1 MNIKFKTLSCIL
13 LLTFVSP
20 LVGDDDLN
28 RASWEAPSTKA
39 VKDEIQR
46 IIATQELDELTKA
59 KLDALWTGAELG
71 KGELLEQLGTSIALI
86 DQRAHVLVTACRSA
100 DSPDLTVSFTV
111 LKDETLDPFVRE
123 NLQLLYGRW
132 LAQHELYDEVL
143 NTLENIEP
151 QKVVDPA
158 ALLFY
163 KSVASHH
170 LLKKELCLD
179 SVNKLLENEESIPF
193 RYKSLANLMKADI
206 APLKTDS
213 LDEIARLMDDIQRRL
228 NFGRAG
234 TTVRDQ
240 EEDVIAKLDKMIEEL
255 EEQQKKQGGGSKPGS
270 GSNPSKPMNDSQ
282 AGGGTGDGDAPP
294 RRIGSGSGWGN
305 LPPKE
310 RQEALQQ
317 IAKEL
322 PAHFREVVQEYLR
335 KIAQDNS

>member
-1 MNIKFKTLSCIL
+1 MKTTLRVLSCVL
-13 LLTFVSP
+13 LLTFVAP
-20 LVGDDDLN
+20 AIGDDELN

-39 VKDEIQR
+39 VRDEIDR
-46 IIATQELDELTKA
+46 IVAANELDELAKA
-59 KLDALWTGAELG
+59 KLDALWTGVELSNDN
-71 KGELLEQLGTSIALI
+71 LLEQLGTTITLI
-86 DQRAHVLVTACRSA
+86 DERALALVSACRSA
-100 DSPDLTVSFTV
+100 DSPDLTVKFTI
-111 LKDETLDPFVRE
+111 LDDE
-123 NLQLLYGRW
+123 NLDAFVSANLHLLHGRW

-143 NTLENIEP
+143 STLESVQP
-151 QKVVDPA
+151 QNVVDPA

-234 TTVRDQ
+234 KTVRDQ
-240 EEDVIAKLDKMIEEL
+240 EENVVAKLDKMIEEL
-255 EEQQKKQGGGSKPGS
+255 EEQQKKGGASSPGA

-282 AGGGTGDGDAPP
+282 AGGGTGDGEVPS
-294 RRIGSGSGWGN
+294 RRTGNGSGWGN

-322 PAHFREVVQEYLR
+322 PAHFREVIQEYFR
-335 KIAQDNS
+335 KIAREDGG